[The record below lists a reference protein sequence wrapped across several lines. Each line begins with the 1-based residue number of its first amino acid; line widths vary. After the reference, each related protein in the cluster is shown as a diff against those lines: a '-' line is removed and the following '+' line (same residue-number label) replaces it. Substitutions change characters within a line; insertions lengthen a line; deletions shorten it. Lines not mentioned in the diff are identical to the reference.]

1 MSSAQVSP
9 AASQTTLSMPS
20 QLLLSHIAAASHT
33 TAPPPPVVATAQ
45 SVADYD
51 QCSQN
56 STLSPRSQE
65 AGSSPSPPVA
75 LLIAAS
81 SPTHSQATT
90 GSPHSVY
97 AANHSPSQGSDRDLS
112 ASDNPQQQHNL
123 HHHHHQQQPQ
133 QQQITA
139 NMPLLVAPM
148 PMAGPPITAPG
159 PPTGLA
165 SSPASRL
172 YIEAFPTHPSL
183 PPAHHVSAYPLPR
196 LPLTAIMPGHG
207 SITATAPA
215 SVSSS
220 PSNTTNTTTNS
231 NSNTTTTASTTTTTT
246 TTLQCQPKKSF
257 CIDALLAKNQSAD
270 NRPTSIGIINGDR
283 DIIVDDRLAAL
294 HYASS
299 RDHVDLQNAAA
310 HHAFVTAQAQAAAAA
325 HAAAADHEEM
335 QLIRDSREYDSPS
348 PDGMS
353 RSESPTSSHRSS
365 PPISPGCEDQL
376 QPHSGSHHSH
386 SSSHMLRMPGDLH
399 DEFKKPI
406 VPPHSPI
413 RPQDFPL
420 YAGGH
425 PYQLLAQGGSAFHRP
440 LDPSGKPIPL
450 PMGHNFM
457 PSQLQFEFLAR
468 AGMLHHRIPE
478 LAAYP
483 HHAILGKTR
492 RPRTAFTS
500 QQLLELEKQFK
511 QNKYLSRPK
520 RFEVASGLML
530 SETQVKIWFQN
541 RRMKW
546 KRSKKAQQEAKERA
560 KAQQQQSQQQQQQQ
574 QQQQSASSAS

>member
-1 MSSAQVSP
+1 MSSAQVSQQP
-9 AASQTTLSMPS
+9 PPPPLTASSSNSMPS
-20 QLLLSHIAAASHT
+20 QLLLSHIQHHSSSLHQHQHQRSHQRSS
-33 TAPPPPVVATAQ
+33 PPAQ
-45 SVADYD
+45 DYD
-51 QCSQN
+51 QGSNQ
-56 STLSPRSQE
+56 STLSPRSQLT
-65 AGSSPSPPVA
+65 PSPP
-75 LLIAAS
+75 AA
-81 SPTHSQATT
+81 SPTHSAATT
-90 GSPHSVY
+90 GSPVSTYAPALSPGAAQDSSQTESSHSGQ
-97 AANHSPSQGSDRDLS
+97 SQ
-112 ASDNPQQQHNL
+112 
-123 HHHHHQQQPQ
+123 
-133 QQQITA
+133 
-139 NMPLLVAPM
+139 MPLLVAPM
-148 PMAGPPITAPG
+148 PVGTVGPPHPHAAP
-159 PPTGLA
+159 PHP
-165 SSPASRL
+165 RL
-172 YIEAFPTHPSL
+172 YVEGFP
-183 PPAHHVSAYPLPR
+183 PPHHVPHPHPALGAYPLPR
-196 LPLTAIMPGHG
+196 LPLMMPANPPGVPSG
-207 SITATAPA
+207 ATAPPP
-215 SVSSS
+215 VSPQPAANHLSH
-220 PSNTTNTTTNS
+220 SNATTM
-231 NSNTTTTASTTTTTT
+231 AT
-246 TTLQCQPKKSF
+246 TTLLPPAQSQPKKSF
-257 CIDALLAKNQSAD
+257 CIDALLAKSQHQSSGE
-270 NRPTSIGIINGDR
+270 PQP
-283 DIIVDDRLAAL
+283 IIVDDRLAAL
-294 HYASS
+294 HYA
-299 RDHVDLQNAAA
+299 RDQAELN
-310 HHAFVTAQAQAAAAA
+310 HAFVTASNAAAAAQAAASAA
-325 HAAAADHEEM
+325 GGISDQEAL
-335 QLIRDSREYDSPS
+335 QRIRDSREYDSPS

-365 PPISPGCEDQL
+365 PPISPGCEDQQ
-376 QPHSGSHHSH
+376 QPHGGIHPQHLS
-386 SSSHMLRMPGDLH
+386 MRMSDFH

-406 VPPHSPI
+406 PPHSPI

-440 LDPSGKPIPL
+440 LDPSGKPIPI

-560 KAQQQQSQQQQQQQ
+560 KANQQ
-574 QQQQSASSAS
+574 QQQQSTPSAAS

>member
-1 MSSAQVSP
+1 MSSAQVSQQP
-9 AASQTTLSMPS
+9 PPPPLTPNSGNSMPS
-20 QLLLSHIAAASHT
+20 QLLLSHLQHQHQHHASSLHH
-33 TAPPPPVVATAQ
+33 PQLNHQRSSPVAATAGASQ
-45 SVADYD
+45 DYD
-51 QCSQN
+51 QSSN
-56 STLSPRSQE
+56 HSTLSPRSQP
-65 AGSSPSPPVA
+65 ATPSPPPPGA
-75 LLIAAS
+75 
-81 SPTHSQATT
+81 SPTHSTATT
-90 GSPHSVY
+90 GSPHSAY
-97 AANHSPSQGSDRDLS
+97 APGLSPGGSGSTQDNAIGESSTHPGQGS
-112 ASDNPQQQHNL
+112 AG
-123 HHHHHQQQPQ
+123 
-133 QQQITA
+133 A
-139 NMPLLVAPM
+139 MPLLVTPL
-148 PMAGPPITAPG
+148 PVGAGPP
-159 PPTGLA
+159 PPHA
-165 SSPASRL
+165 RL
-172 YIEAFPTHPSL
+172 YVEGFP
-183 PPAHHVSAYPLPR
+183 PPPPPPPHHVPHPHPALGAYPLPR
-196 LPLTAIMPGHG
+196 LPLSAVMLPANAPPPAGVPPPNISPQ
-207 SITATAPA
+207 PA
-215 SVSSS
+215 SNHLSHSG
-220 PSNTTNTTTNS
+220 
-231 NSNTTTTASTTTTTT
+231 A
-246 TTLQCQPKKSF
+246 TLLPPAQSQPKKSF
-257 CIDALLAKNQSAD
+257 CIDALLAKSQHQAAGE
-270 NRPTSIGIINGDR
+270 PQP
-283 DIIVDDRLAAL
+283 IIVDDRIAAL
-294 HYASS
+294 HYA
-299 RDHVDLQNAAA
+299 RDQAELNHAFVAASNAAA
-310 HHAFVTAQAQAAAAA
+310 VAAQAAASAA
-325 HAAAADHEEM
+325 GSISEQEAL
-335 QLIRDSREYDSPS
+335 QRLRDSREYDSPS

-353 RSESPTSSHRSS
+353 RSESPSSSHRSS
-365 PPISPGCEDQL
+365 PPISPGCEDQ
-376 QPHSGSHHSH
+376 QPQMGIHPQHLS
-386 SSSHMLRMPGDLH
+386 MRMSDLH
-399 DEFKKPI
+399 DEFKKP

-560 KAQQQQSQQQQQQQ
+560 KAQQQQ
-574 QQQQSASSAS
+574 QQSAAS

>member
-1 MSSAQVSP
+1 MSSAQVS
-9 AASQTTLSMPS
+9 Q
-20 QLLLSHIAAASHT
+20 
-33 TAPPPPVVATAQ
+33 PPPPTTQQQQQQPHIGQLLISHIVSQQQRLTPTE
-45 SVADYD
+45 D
-51 QCSQN
+51 QCSNN
-56 STLSPRSQE
+56 SNQSSNLTPSPRSS
-65 AGSSPSPPVA
+65 GSRSPA
-75 LLIAAS
+75 K
-81 SPTHSQATT
+81 SPTHSNATT
-90 GSPHSVY
+90 SSPQSVY
-97 AANHSPSQGSDRDLS
+97 APHHSPAATLEQL
-112 ASDNPQQQHNL
+112 
-123 HHHHHQQQPQ
+123 QPPPAAAEQ
-133 QQQITA
+133 QQQQL
-139 NMPLLVAPM
+139 NMPLLVAPL
-148 PMAGPPITAPG
+148 PMAATHHTQPTHMPP
-159 PPTGLA
+159 
-165 SSPASRL
+165 RL
-172 YIEAFPTHPSL
+172 YVESNFPP
-183 PPAHHVSAYPLPR
+183 HHVPHAVYPLPR
-196 LPLTAIMPGHG
+196 LPLAAVMLPANAPPPAAAANAAAAPP
-207 SITATAPA
+207 ITVVSCSPPATQPA
-215 SVSSS
+215 QS
-220 PSNTTNTTTNS
+220 
-231 NSNTTTTASTTTTTT
+231 
-246 TTLQCQPKKSF
+246 QPKKSF
-257 CIDALLAKNQSAD
+257 CIDALLAKSQHQTQTERQSSTD
-270 NRPTSIGIINGDR
+270 L
-283 DIIVDDRLAAL
+283 IVDDHRLAAL
-294 HYASS
+294 HYA
-299 RDHVDLQNAAA
+299 RDQAELN
-310 HHAFVTAQAQAAAAA
+310 HAFVAASNAAAAA
-325 HAAAADHEEM
+325 AAAGMSDHEA
-335 QLIRDSREYDSPS
+335 REYDSSS

-353 RSESPTSSHRSS
+353 RSESPSSSHRSS

-376 QPHSGSHHSH
+376 PQSAHHTQH
-386 SSSHMLRMPGDLH
+386 LGMRMSELH
-399 DEFKKPI
+399 DEFKKP

-560 KAQQQQSQQQQQQQ
+560 KAQQQQQQT
-574 QQQQSASSAS
+574 SSAASTAS